1 MSNLSTYLEN
11 QILNLTLRGQ
21 SLTPPS
27 GTYLA
32 LFTSDPTDSGTG
44 GVEASGT
51 WYARQSVG
59 LSTGW
64 TAPATANGGQQ
75 TSNAN
80 QIAFGA
86 VTGAGVTIAY
96 IGIFDAA
103 SNGNMLYHAPL
114 VASKTL
120 NIGDVLQFAAG
131 AITVTLK

>member
-1 MSNLSTYLEN
+1 MSNLSTYLET
-11 QILNLTLRGQ
+11 QLLNLSLRGQ
-21 SLTPPS
+21 AFTPPS

-44 GVEASGT
+44 GVEASGA
-51 WYARQSVG
+51 WYSRQSIG

-64 TAPATANGGQQ
+64 TAPATANSGQQ
-75 TSNAN
+75 TANAN
-80 QIAFGA
+80 QIAFSP
-86 VTGAGVTIAY
+86 VTGAGVTIGY

-120 NIGDVLQFAAG
+120 NVGDVLQFAAS